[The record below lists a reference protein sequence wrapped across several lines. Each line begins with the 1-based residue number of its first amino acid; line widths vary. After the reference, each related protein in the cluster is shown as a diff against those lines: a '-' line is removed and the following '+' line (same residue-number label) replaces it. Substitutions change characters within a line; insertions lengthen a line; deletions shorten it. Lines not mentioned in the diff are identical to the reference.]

1 MNGDA
6 KPPVNPESIHVQSG
20 TVAEEAH
27 NLNVD
32 TEILARMTEED
43 VREAA
48 SVAAEAAETK
58 AKTEQ
63 EAATNKA
70 VALVSSQVLEAQR
83 RNQINML
90 WEYTQA
96 GLAGG
101 IVLTFLILT
110 IVIALDNPSEADT
123 LIAGL
128 GVFVGVVL
136 GFYFGRTNHSRPTPA
151 NPQGDP

>member
-1 MNGDA
+1 MASTADA

-48 SVAAEAAETK
+48 SVAADAAETK

-70 VALVSSQVLEAQR
+70 VALVSSEVLEAQR

-96 GLAGG
+96 FLA
-101 IVLTFLILT
+101 IAL
-110 IVIALDNPSEADT
+110 VIAAIFASLFQDLVPDT
-123 LIAGL
+123 LTNAL
-128 GVFVGVVL
+128 FVVI

-151 NPQGDP
+151 NPRGDP

>member
-48 SVAAEAAETK
+48 SVAADAAETK

-70 VALVSSQVLEAQR
+70 VALVSSEVLEAQR

-96 GLAGG
+96 FLA
-101 IVLTFLILT
+101 IAL
-110 IVIALDNPSEADT
+110 VIAAIFASLFQDLVPDT
-123 LIAGL
+123 LTNAL
-128 GVFVGVVL
+128 FVVI

-151 NPQGDP
+151 NPRGDP